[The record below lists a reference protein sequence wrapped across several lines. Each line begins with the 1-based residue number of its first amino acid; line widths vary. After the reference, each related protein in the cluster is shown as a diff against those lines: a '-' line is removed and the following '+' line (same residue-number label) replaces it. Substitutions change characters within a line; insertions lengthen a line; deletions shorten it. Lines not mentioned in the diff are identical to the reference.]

1 MTRKSQKRFEVVH
14 PNSAAV
20 DVGGS
25 EHLAAVDPT
34 KCDEPV
40 KRFSAFTDDLI
51 AMAEWFK
58 SLDVKVV
65 AMEAT
70 GVYWIPLFEIL
81 DARGFEVYLVN
92 SKATR
97 QITGRKS
104 DVLDCQWILQLMT
117 HGLLRGAFRPADDVC
132 SLRSLVRQRGNKVR
146 DQAKALNR
154 MQKALVQMN
163 IQLAQVLSNI
173 AGVTGMS
180 ILRAIAGGE
189 RDPEVLAMLRDKRVK
204 ADHATVARS
213 LHGNWRAEH
222 LHALSQELAA
232 YDFLEKQIGE
242 CDQAISFAL
251 ERLPVLQ
258 EQITPPN
265 KSLRNPHR
273 SNEQQ
278 QVLHQALNK
287 VMGVDL
293 TAIPT
298 IGIDTALVLASELG
312 ADLSRFPTSQHFCS
326 WLGLAPPTR
335 ISGGKP
341 LPGKAA
347 KVINRAAQAL
357 KQAASIARNDKSF
370 IGASHRARLTR
381 MDTCCAIKAT
391 AHQLARLIYA
401 MLTKGQPYVE
411 KGMEEFEER
420 SRDRQFRALER
431 KARKLGMQLVKAA

>member
-51 AMAEWFK
+51 AMAEWF
-58 SLDVKVV
+58 SSMDVKVV

-222 LHALSQELAA
+222 LHALARNWRLMIFWRSR
-232 YDFLEKQIGE
+232 LEN
-242 CDQAISFAL
+242 AIKPSP
-251 ERLPVLQ
+251 LPL
-258 EQITPPN
+258 N
-265 KSLRNPHR
+265 GYRYCRNR
-273 SNEQQ
+273 S
-278 QVLHQALNK
+278 
-287 VMGVDL
+287 
-293 TAIPT
+293 
-298 IGIDTALVLASELG
+298 
-312 ADLSRFPTSQHFCS
+312 RRPTSPCETRTARMSSNRFC
-326 WLGLAPPTR
+326 
-335 ISGGKP
+335 
-341 LPGKAA
+341 
-347 KVINRAAQAL
+347 
-357 KQAASIARNDKSF
+357 
-370 IGASHRARLTR
+370 
-381 MDTCCAIKAT
+381 IK
-391 AHQLARLIYA
+391 R
-401 MLTKGQPYVE
+401 
-411 KGMEEFEER
+411 
-420 SRDRQFRALER
+420 
-431 KARKLGMQLVKAA
+431 